1 VHLNKK
7 ATDPKIRESH
17 RLRAV
22 AFGFER
28 DKITHKVS

>member
-1 VHLNKK
+1 VRLNKK

-28 DKITHKVS
+28 DKNYV